1 MGLFDRQN
9 PVTAA
14 TNSNIGSFTSR
25 VYGWMAI
32 GLGMTATIAFTL
44 FVTGLYALLL
54 PMWWMWSIALFGVAI
69 AINASLPKITTQGAI
84 ALFLTYAALEGV
96 LFGTILPV
104 FAASYGG
111 QVIWAAFA
119 TASAVFG
126 VATLYGIFTKSDL
139 TSIGKILSL
148 GLMGLVAVS
157 LIYLVLSFFMSLP
170 GLYLLISYIGLII
183 FVGLS
188 AYDAQTIRRFSAQS
202 QGDSVLAY
210 KLSLVMALKMYLN
223 VIMIFWYLLQIF
235 SSSSNRR

>member
-1 MGLFDRQN
+1 MGLFDRN
-9 PVTAA
+9 PVA
-14 TNSNIGSFTSR
+14 TSTTSSTIGSFTSR
-25 VYGWMAI
+25 VYGWMSI
-32 GLGMTATIAFTL
+32 GLGLTAAIAFSL
-44 FVTGLYALLL
+44 YATGLYSLLL
-54 PMWWMWSIALFGVAI
+54 PLWWVWSIALFGVAI
-69 AINASLPKITTQGAI
+69 AINASIQKITTQGAI

-111 QVIWAAFA
+111 HVIWAAFA
-119 TASAVFG
+119 TASAIFA

-139 TSIGKILSL
+139 TSIGKILSI

-157 LIYLVLSFFMSLP
+157 LIYLVLSLFMHLP

-188 AYDAQTIRRFSAQS
+188 AYDAQTIRRFSHES